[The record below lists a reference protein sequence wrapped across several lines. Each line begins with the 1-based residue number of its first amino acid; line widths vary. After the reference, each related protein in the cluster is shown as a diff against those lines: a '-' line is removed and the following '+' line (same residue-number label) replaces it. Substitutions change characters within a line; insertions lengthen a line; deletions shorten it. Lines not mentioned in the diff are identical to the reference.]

1 MKNKKNKNSFQQLSI
16 TISLMMLLFIGNSLG
31 NIGNIS
37 LAQEDTQSISTVT
50 PVEGNQIQINKE
62 TQVAC
67 QTKIAEWAEPEF
79 EKYKVFMENHFS
91 NKSKTSSLMEEA
103 MNRYEKFKYDISVKY
118 SEFVT
123 FHINQAGISG
133 ANVGV
138 QLVGLSQCESL
149 VREYIQNANKLLQ
162 MRAITTAKIKK
173 ASVFVEK
180 YQQINSKLRSLNDDF
195 IKMVV
200 NISTFDQKLPCYLK
214 SCVQ

>member
-1 MKNKKNKNSFQQLSI
+1 MKNKNPKNSFQQLSI
-16 TISLMMLLFIGNSLG
+16 TISLMILLLIGNSLG

-37 LAQEDTQSISTVT
+37 FAQGDTENSSTVK
-50 PVEGNQIQINKE
+50 PIEGNQAQIDEE
-62 TQVAC
+62 TQIAC
-67 QTKIAEWAEPEF
+67 QTKIAEWADPEF
-79 EKYKVFMENHFS
+79 ENYKLFMENHFS
-91 NKSKTSSLMEEA
+91 NKGNTMSLMEDA

-123 FHINQAGISG
+123 FQINQAGISG
-133 ANVGV
+133 ASVGV

-149 VREYIQNANKLLQ
+149 VREYIQNASKLLQ
-162 MRAITTAKIKK
+162 MRTITTSKIKK

-180 YQQINSKLRSLNDDF
+180 YQQINSKLRSLNNDF
-195 IKMVV
+195 IKMIV